1 MKNNFFS
8 KIAPIITIF
17 LISPILAEFLM
28 GSTPASRS
36 NQLIL
41 ESLYYG
47 SGAILI
53 RELARR
59 FQLGWLSII
68 ILGVAYGIT
77 EECLTLQT
85 VFNTAIL
92 GNNFTYGRW
101 IGVNWVWAMCII
113 LYHALWSITIPIF
126 LAELLFP
133 GKKEKGWLTK
143 TGIVITSGLFL
154 LTSVAFF
161 YFYYKMTSFIAPF
174 SHFLVAA
181 VLMIFFVTLSFYISV
196 NVTNREWFK
205 RSRPVVAGMI
215 SFVGSIL
222 WFVMLTIA
230 FRPNLGINPLIV
242 LGSGVFIVFLTIL
255 LIFNW
260 NQSNWGVKHRFF
272 LACGSIYASMLFG
285 FVTLYQINNKLD
297 YVVQLCAIV
306 IVSILLTWLYKQQ
319 VASN

>member
-8 KIAPIITIF
+8 KIAPIVTIF

-36 NQLIL
+36 SQLIL
-41 ESLYYG
+41 ECLYYG

-53 RELARR
+53 RELVRR
-59 FQLGWLSII
+59 FKLGWLSII
-68 ILGVAYGIT
+68 MLGVAYGIT

-85 VFNTAIL
+85 VFNTIIL

-113 LYHALWSITIPIF
+113 VYHAIWSITIPIF

-133 GKKEKGWLTK
+133 EKKDKGWLNK
-143 TGIVITSGLFL
+143 TGIVITSALFL

-161 YFYYKMTSFIAPF
+161 HFFHKMSGFIAPF

-181 VLMIFFVTLSFYISV
+181 ILVVFFVILSFYIPV
-196 NVTNREWFK
+196 NLKIAERFK
-205 RSRPVVAGMI
+205 RTKPVVAGII
-215 SFVGSIL
+215 SFVAGIL
-222 WFVMLTIA
+222 WFVFLTMA
-230 FRPNLGINPLIV
+230 FRPNSGINPLVV
-242 LGSGVFIVFLTIL
+242 LSSGVFIVL
-255 LIFNW
+255 LIIILVFSW
-260 NQSNWGVKHRFF
+260 SPSNWSVRNSFF
-272 LACGSIYASMLFG
+272 LACGGMYASMLFG

-297 YVVQLCAIV
+297 YMVQLCAIV
-306 IVSILLTWLYKQQ
+306 IVSILLTWLYWRR
-319 VASN
+319 VAKD